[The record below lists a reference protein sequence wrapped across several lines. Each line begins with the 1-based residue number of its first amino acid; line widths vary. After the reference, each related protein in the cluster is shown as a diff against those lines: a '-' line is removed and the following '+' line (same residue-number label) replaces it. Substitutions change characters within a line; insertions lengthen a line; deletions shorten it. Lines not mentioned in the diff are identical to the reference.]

1 MTKEQIDIYE
11 LCKKDLAQLQLWK
24 TKLPFGNQNHG
35 CGSRYANIFFELEKI
50 HSKMHTT
57 VSIAMDE
64 AIKEIEDKISKL

>member
-1 MTKEQIDIYE
+1 MTKEQIEIYE
-11 LCKKDLAQLQLWK
+11 LCKKDLEQVKLWK

-35 CGSRYANIFFELEKI
+35 CGSRDANIFFELEKI

-57 VSIAMDE
+57 VINSMDE